1 VATPRAKNTAQS
13 TRADPTPTTEEKTT
27 RLRSDEEKL
36 EILRVY
42 TNRIAAGKPKGKSP
56 APALVAKFGCSVNYP
71 KGLHDKVLERG
82 SIFNRWATKTRPRE
96 FNPRLWDDMCK
107 IVEDFQAEH
116 TRTATH
122 VDLKT
127 ELRRAGHSKTPGRE
141 ALRVAKKRAGF
152 MTKVKI
158 KKPIASKVVQ
168 EKRHIFVKK
177 FWKQCFKR

>member
-1 VATPRAKNTAQS
+1 
-13 TRADPTPTTEEKTT
+13 
-27 RLRSDEEKL
+27 
-36 EILRVY
+36 
-42 TNRIAAGKPKGKSP
+42 
-56 APALVAKFGCSVNYP
+56 
-71 KGLHDKVLERG
+71 
-82 SIFNRWATKTRPRE
+82 
-96 FNPRLWDDMCK
+96 MCK